1 MSTHGIKMQNFTAN
15 VSTLSEPLLT
25 DGILIPI
32 GSLVIIENVLAI
44 IILYRCT
51 RLNFQIRLL
60 SLNLTLTDLLTG
72 IMLSVPLQTLR
83 FGEENCEFKKYTSFL
98 FLNTSLLTVTLFNL
112 DRCFVFWF
120 SMRYYAYITKRLIL
134 KFCVI
139 LWSVSLLMTYMMF
152 FNSDMPFGIHCGFM
166 YTLEKNFINTSGK
179 SLILIFI
186 LSNLFLYG
194 YMLFYVKH
202 RMRMIFNINS
212 TGNLAPSNQSKVAI
226 KLSVLTGTFLIMFTP
241 FIITLTF
248 PILNYSKKTGILV
261 HNLTGSLMLLN
272 SAVNPIL
279 YVWRFKEP
287 RYLLKRM
294 CCFFNTNLLTK
305 LRDRQERGITSID
318 LKTYG
323 NS

>member
-1 MSTHGIKMQNFTAN
+1 MQNLTTN
-15 VSTLSEPLLT
+15 VSTLPKPLLT

-32 GSLVIIENVLAI
+32 GSLVVIENVLAI

-60 SLNLTLTDLLTG
+60 SMNLTLTDLLTG
-72 IMLSVPLQTLR
+72 IMLSTPLQTLR
-83 FGEENCEFKKYTSFL
+83 FGEENCELKKYMSFL

-139 LWSVSLLMTYMMF
+139 LWIVSLLMTYMMF
-152 FNSDMPFGIHCGFM
+152 FNSDRPFGIHCGFM
-166 YTLEKNFINTSGK
+166 YTLEKNFINNSGK

-186 LSNLFLYG
+186 VSNLFMYG
-194 YMLFYVKH
+194 YILSYLKH
-202 RMRMIFNINS
+202 RMGKIFNTNS
-212 TGNLAPSNQSKVAI
+212 TGNPAPINQSNLAV
-226 KLSVLTGTFLIMFTP
+226 KLSVLTGTFLVMFTP

-248 PILNYSKKTGILV
+248 PILDYSKKTGILV

-294 CCFFNTNLLTK
+294 CCFFNTKLLTK
-305 LRDRQERGITSID
+305 LNDHHKRGITSID

-323 NS
+323 KS

>member
-1 MSTHGIKMQNFTAN
+1 MQNFTAN

-72 IMLSVPLQTLR
+72 IMLSMPLQTLR

-166 YTLEKNFINTSGK
+166 YTLEKNFINTS
-179 SLILIFI
+179 
-186 LSNLFLYG
+186 
-194 YMLFYVKH
+194 
-202 RMRMIFNINS
+202 
-212 TGNLAPSNQSKVAI
+212 
-226 KLSVLTGTFLIMFTP
+226 
-241 FIITLTF
+241 
-248 PILNYSKKTGILV
+248 
-261 HNLTGSLMLLN
+261 
-272 SAVNPIL
+272 
-279 YVWRFKEP
+279 
-287 RYLLKRM
+287 
-294 CCFFNTNLLTK
+294 
-305 LRDRQERGITSID
+305 
-318 LKTYG
+318 
-323 NS
+323 